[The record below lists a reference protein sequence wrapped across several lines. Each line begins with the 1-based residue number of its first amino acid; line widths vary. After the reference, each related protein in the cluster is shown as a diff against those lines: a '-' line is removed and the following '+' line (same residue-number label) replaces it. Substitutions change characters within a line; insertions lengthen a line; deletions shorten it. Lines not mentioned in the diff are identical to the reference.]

1 MFGCAPHPRFVH
13 TNHCATM
20 SSVYFGFAHNDVA
33 TVMGKIQE
41 LEKLMGP
48 TSMFSSD
55 RPPHAGIGTFPA
67 KFGDSKE
74 ERALFSKL
82 FGKLPK
88 RTAEINP
95 AKPQPPKG
103 PTGSSKLE
111 HDAHTTDEAD
121 GDDDGVGGGGGGGPS
136 GQTGTEPPVL
146 TAAPYVSPLHQADDA
161 STWTSRDA
169 KCSDE
174 EQNKA
179 LRCTFPYLELGAAQ
193 ILQDCYPGAE
203 LLYAVKLRTP
213 FEDIDCDVSK
223 PNTFVLVRHKLKAT
237 KIVQLCIV
245 FNMPGLDDTPQEA
258 VVQFEEIM
266 FRPENP
272 YKPVVTG
279 GNIVEI
285 VQSLPLRVVPVP
297 GTMSLIASL
306 RREVSAGR
314 GEPSGGAGGSA
325 GAAAGGSG
333 D

>member
-1 MFGCAPHPRFVH
+1 MH

-20 SSVYFGFAHNDVA
+20 SSVYFGFAHDDVA
-33 TVMGKIQE
+33 TVMEKIQE

-48 TSMFSSD
+48 TSMFNSD
-55 RPPHAGIGTFPA
+55 KPPHAGIGTFPA
-67 KFGDSKE
+67 KFGDSEE

-95 AKPQPPKG
+95 AKSQPPKE
-103 PTGSSKLE
+103 PTGPPQPKHATSS
-111 HDAHTTDEAD
+111 TDEAAGGRD
-121 GDDDGVGGGGGGGPS
+121 GGGGGSS
-136 GQTGTEPPVL
+136 GRIGTETPVL
-146 TAAPYVSPLHQADDA
+146 AAVPYVSPLHQADDA

-174 EQNKA
+174 KKNEA
-179 LRCTFPYLELGAAQ
+179 LRYTFPYLELGAAQ
-193 ILQDCYPGAE
+193 ILREYYPGAE

-223 PNTFVLVRHKLKAT
+223 PNTFVLVCHKLKA
-237 KIVQLCIV
+237 KNIVQLCIV

-266 FRPENP
+266 FRPDDP
-272 YKPVVTG
+272 YTPIVTG

-306 RREVSAGR
+306 RREVSAARDGPS
-314 GEPSGGAGGSA
+314 GGDGGASGGAGG
-325 GAAAGGSG
+325 AAGGGNSYY
-333 D
+333 